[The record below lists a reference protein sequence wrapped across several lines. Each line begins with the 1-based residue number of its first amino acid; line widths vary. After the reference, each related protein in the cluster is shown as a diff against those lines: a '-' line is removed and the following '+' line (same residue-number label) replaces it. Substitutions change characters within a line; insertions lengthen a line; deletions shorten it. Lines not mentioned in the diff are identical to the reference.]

1 MRKKYLSALLFGAL
15 LFASAGTFQS
25 CKDYDDDIKNLE
37 EQLNQKASLEDLNAK
52 VEQLNRAV
60 SEAKTTAQEALDKA
74 KEALDKANQGGTE
87 GVSEDEMN
95 AAIEAAKA
103 EIEKQMEKLAKLE
116 DVEAKLAEMQKTL
129 DAAVGATEE
138 QMQKL
143 QTQVEAL
150 TVQVMN
156 VIGSRLTSVTLIPEM
171 HINGIPAITFTTLQY
186 TPQTYKVNKHEGVVE
201 GNHSTDPWLDHVD
214 AGKPLY
220 ISTEKNEV
228 NYQLN
233 PNIGIINEDVN
244 TPSFDCITSTN
255 ITRATEILNNK
266 PIEVTGYN
274 VKNGVMTVTFKKNS
288 EYLGETL
295 GTTGNAHT
303 DKDKEESFYMASL
316 KTPIAEKNLTDAEK
330 EAGKDVYVNSE
341 YSRIEEIV
349 AVPYLANARTVFEK
363 DKNNAFANETQTD
376 AQGEFYVHYHDSICL
391 YNSGNDE
398 MVDVRAP
405 YDEPLDLSELV
416 TVCATAVKDHK
427 DHKDHYELDN
437 YADYGLEFHFAMAE
451 GKYLQGDL
459 ETDEQEF
466 GKILNGHFLKS
477 EVYDVELGDN
487 EYSKTSI
494 GREPIVRVSLVDAK
508 NNNNLVAQRYIKV
521 RWTGEKSQTIPAVD
535 LGTNDISCH
544 DMWKQLFSQQ
554 MNEDIYHQ
562 VKFDGDQS
570 ISKTQFHKIYTKMEI
585 KALRKDG
592 KDIPLSTLKYST
604 NPDDWYEGTDNL
616 EVDGAEAILHGKD
629 LVFAML
635 SDAHDNTSY
644 NLIWAMN
651 PATVDKLAENNG
663 KYASTYEIDV
673 EYIDP
678 AGLNGNIKQTFKQT
692 IEAPTQTFSYQ
703 GTYWADGKGEGV
715 FNVNPIVF
723 NTTNDGWTGDEQ
735 PHYPGDANVCE
746 LKDYSHIEADLV
758 NGYIYE
764 PTKEKPTSVAQFI
777 QKIRGCAE
785 VKFVF
790 DKDKFANYDYLAGYT
805 TDAKGTQLWKGSV
818 GTAVDIDHT
827 DPNNNI
833 GESDEGIFDYKQVD
847 NLAAT
852 INNFM
857 GAEEAQNKK
866 NLPWDLDEPL
876 GTGKKECKAIIRLH
890 ERDELNGTSA
900 AIALVGKKVPVK
912 LVVAYNKY
920 NEVPVQEFEVMFIT
934 PLAIDG
940 TIGDNFVD
948 AMVDG
953 SFLNVAENF
962 TFTDWNGYKVARV
975 TPATP
980 ASEKESYAHQLY
992 DYYAVNKVTF
1002 LTDQATTSLA
1012 YDAATNT
1019 YIHKDGVTDGKLPT
1033 GRSLKPM
1040 KWDESQSKS
1049 TATYAP
1055 EDPTHLAYFNNS
1067 GTPVNVDYE
1076 MFIDVTVM
1084 YKWGELPKNDIKVK
1098 VSKAEGIE

>member
-52 VEQLNRAV
+52 VEQLNTAV

-74 KEALDKANQGGTE
+74 QEALDKANQGGTE

-186 TPQTYKVNKHEGVVE
+186 TPQTYKVNTHKDVVK
-201 GNHSTDPWLDHVD
+201 GDHSTNPWLDHVD

-233 PNIGIINEDVN
+233 PNIGITDKDVN

-266 PIEVTGYN
+266 PIEVTGYD
-274 VKNGVMTVTFKKNS
+274 VKDGVMTVTFKKNS

-295 GTTGNAHT
+295 GTTGEAHT
-303 DKDKEESFYMASL
+303 GDKKESFYMASL

-349 AVPYLANARTVFEK
+349 AEPYLANSRTLFEK
-363 DKNNAFANETQTD
+363 AKNNEFANETQTD

-405 YDEPLDLSELV
+405 YDEPLDLSTLV
-416 TVCATAVKDHK
+416 TVCATNVENHK
-427 DHKDHYELDN
+427 THYELRN

-451 GKYLQGDL
+451 GKYLQGEL

-466 GKILNGHFLKS
+466 GKILNGHLLKS
-477 EVYDVELGDN
+477 EVYDVDLADD

-521 RWTGEKSQTIPAVD
+521 RWTGEKNQTIPAVD

-544 DMWKQLFSQQ
+544 DMWKQLFSQD
-554 MNEDIYHQ
+554 MNEKIYHQ

-570 ISKTQFHKIYTKMEI
+570 ISKTQFHTIYTEMKI
-585 KALRKDG
+585 TGLRKDG
-592 KDIPLSTLKYST
+592 QAIDLSTLNYTT
-604 NPDDWYEGTDNL
+604 NANYWNEGTDRV
-616 EVDGAEAILHGKD
+616 EVDGGEAIKNDKD

-635 SDAHDNTSY
+635 HDANDNTSY
-644 NLIWAMN
+644 NLVWAMN
-651 PATVDKLAENNG
+651 PETVGKLAENNG

-723 NTTNDGWTGDEQ
+723 NTKNDGWTAEQ
-735 PHYPGDANVCE
+735 DHKYPGAANGCE

-764 PTKEKPTSVAQFI
+764 PTKQKPTSVAQFI
-777 QKIRGCAE
+777 QKIRNCAD

-805 TDAKGTQLWKGSV
+805 TDAEGTQLWKGSV
-818 GTAVDIDHT
+818 GTAVDNDRT
-827 DPNNNI
+827 PNDNI
-833 GESDEGIFDYKQVD
+833 NESDMGIFDYVQNDK
-847 NLAAT
+847 LAAT

-857 GAEEAQNKK
+857 GATATQNKK
-866 NLPWDLDEPL
+866 NLPWDLDEIL
-876 GTGKKECKAIIRLH
+876 GTGEDECKAIIRLH
-890 ERDELNGTSA
+890 EKDDWNGTSA
-900 AIALVGKKVPVK
+900 ANALVGKKVPVK
-912 LVVAYNKY
+912 LVVAYNDY
-920 NEVPVQEFEVMFIT
+920 NVVPVQEFEVMFIT

-953 SFLNVAENF
+953 SFLSVAENF

-992 DYYAVNKVTF
+992 DYYAVNEVTF
-1002 LTDQATTSLA
+1002 LTDQTTTSLA

-1033 GRSLKPM
+1033 GRSLKQM
-1040 KWDESQSKS
+1040 NWDESQPKS
-1049 TATYAP
+1049 AATETPA
-1055 EDPTHLAYFNNS
+1055 DPTHLAYFNNS

-1076 MFIDVTVM
+1076 MFIDVTVK
-1084 YKWGELPKNDIKVK
+1084 YKWGNLPKNDIKVK

>member
-52 VEQLNRAV
+52 VEQLNTAV

-74 KEALDKANQGGTE
+74 QEALDKANQGGTE

-138 QMQKL
+138 QMQEL
-143 QTQVEAL
+143 RTQVEAL

-186 TPQTYKVNKHEGVVE
+186 TPQTYKVNTHEGVVK
-201 GNHSTDPWLDHVD
+201 GDHSTNPWLDHVD

-233 PNIGIINEDVN
+233 PNIGITNEDVN

-266 PIEVTGYN
+266 PIEVTGYD
-274 VKNGVMTVTFKKNS
+274 VKDGVMTVTFKKNS

-295 GTTGNAHT
+295 GTTGEAHG
-303 DKDKEESFYMASL
+303 DGKKENFYMASL

-330 EAGKDVYVNSE
+330 EAGEDVYVNSE

-349 AVPYLANARTVFEK
+349 AEPYLANSRTDFTK
-363 DKNNAFANETQTD
+363 AKNNAFANETQTD
-376 AQGEFYVHYHDSICL
+376 AEGEFYVHYHDSICL

-405 YDEPLDLSELV
+405 YDEPLDLSKLV
-416 TVCATAVKDHK
+416 TVCATDVEDHK
-427 DHKDHYELDN
+427 THYELDN

-466 GKILNGHFLKS
+466 GKILNGHLLKS
-477 EVYDVELGDN
+477 EVYDVDLADD

-521 RWTGEKSQTIPAVD
+521 RWTGGEKSQTIPAVD

-570 ISKTQFHKIYTKMEI
+570 ISKTQFHTIYTEMAI
-585 KALRKDG
+585 TGLRKDG
-592 KDIPLSTLKYST
+592 QAIDLSTLTYT
-604 NPDDWYEGTDNL
+604 TDPDNWNEGTDRV
-616 EVDGAEAILHGKD
+616 EVDGAEAILNNMD

-635 SDAHDNTSY
+635 PDAKDNTSY

-651 PATVDKLAENNG
+651 PETVGKLAENNG

-723 NTTNDGWTGDEQ
+723 NTNNDGWTGTEQ
-735 PHYPGDANVCE
+735 SHVYPGAANGCE

-777 QKIRGCAE
+777 QKIRNCAD

-805 TDAKGTQLWKGSV
+805 TDAEGTQLWKGSV
-818 GTAVDIDHT
+818 GTAVDNDQT
-827 DPNNNI
+827 PNNNI
-833 GESDEGIFDYKQVD
+833 NESDMGIFDYEQDD

-857 GAEEAQNKK
+857 GATETENKK
-866 NLPWDLDEPL
+866 NLPWDLDETL
-876 GTGKKECKAIIRLH
+876 GTGEDECKAIIRLH
-890 ERDELNGTSA
+890 EKDDLNGTSA
-900 AIALVGKKVPVK
+900 ANALVGKKVPVK
-912 LVVAYNKY
+912 LVVAYNDY
-920 NEVPVQEFEVMFIT
+920 NVVPVQEFEVMFIT
-934 PLAIDG
+934 PLTIDG

-953 SFLNVAENF
+953 SFLSVAENF

-980 ASEKESYAHQLY
+980 ANEKEEFAHQLY
-992 DYYAVNKVTF
+992 D
-1002 LTDQATTSLA
+1002 S

-1033 GRSLKPM
+1033 GRSLKQM
-1040 KWDESQSKS
+1040 NWDESTPKANAQEVNS
-1049 TATYAP
+1049 
-1055 EDPTHLAYFNNS
+1055 DPTHLAYFNNS

-1076 MFIDVTVM
+1076 MFIDVTVK
-1084 YKWGELPKNDIKVK
+1084 YKWGNLPKNDIKVK

>member
-15 LFASAGTFQS
+15 LFASAGSFQS
-25 CKDYDDDIKNLE
+25 CKDYDDDIDNLK
-37 EQLNQKASLEDLNAK
+37 EQLDQKASLEDLNAK
-52 VEQLNRAV
+52 VEQLNTAV

-74 KEALDKANQGGTE
+74 QEALDKANQGGTE

-103 EIEKQMEKLAKLE
+103 EIEKEMEKLAKLE
-116 DVEAKLAEMQKTL
+116 DVEAKIKAMQETL

-138 QMQKL
+138 QLQNL

-186 TPQTYKVNKHEGVVE
+186 TPQTYKVNTHDGVVE
-201 GNHSTDPWLDHVD
+201 GDHSKNPWLDHEA

-233 PNIGIINEDVN
+233 PNIGITNEDVN

-255 ITRATEILNNK
+255 ITRAAEILNNK
-266 PIEVTGYN
+266 PIEVTGYD
-274 VKNGVMTVTFKKNS
+274 VKDGVMTVTFKKNS

-295 GTTGNAHT
+295 GTTGEAHGT
-303 DKDKEESFYMASL
+303 DKKESFYMASL

-330 EAGKDVYVNSE
+330 EAGEDVYVNSE

-349 AVPYLANARTVFEK
+349 AEPYLANSRTDFEK
-363 DKNNAFANETQTD
+363 AKNNAFANETQTD
-376 AQGEFYVHYHDSICL
+376 AQGEFYIHYHDSICL
-391 YNSGNDE
+391 YNSGNNE
-398 MVDVRAP
+398 MVDVLAP
-405 YDEPLDLSELV
+405 YDEPLDLSKLV
-416 TVCATAVKDHK
+416 TVCATDVDDHK
-427 DHKDHYELDN
+427 THYELDN
-437 YADYGLEFHFAMAE
+437 YADYGLEFRFALAE

-459 ETDEQEF
+459 ETNEQEF

-477 EVYDVELGDN
+477 EVYDVELGNN

-521 RWTGEKSQTIPAVD
+521 RWSGEKSQTIPAVD
-535 LGTNDISCH
+535 LGTNDVTCH
-544 DMWKQLFSQQ
+544 DMWKQLFSQD
-554 MNEDIYHQ
+554 MNEKIYHQ

-570 ISKTQFHKIYTKMEI
+570 ISKTQFHTIYTDMKI
-585 KALRKDG
+585 TGLRKDG
-592 KDIPLSTLKYST
+592 QNIDLSTLNYT
-604 NPDDWYEGTDNL
+604 TDANDWNEGTDRV
-616 EVDGAEAILHGKD
+616 EVDGGEAIKNDKD

-635 SDAHDNTSY
+635 PDAKDNTSY
-644 NLIWAMN
+644 NLVWAMN
-651 PATVDKLAENNG
+651 PETVGKLAGSNG

-692 IEAPTQTFSYQ
+692 IEAPTQEFSYQ

-723 NTTNDGWTGDEQ
+723 NTNNDGWAGAEQ
-735 PHYPGDANVCE
+735 SHVYPGATNGCE
-746 LKDYSHIEADLV
+746 LQDYSHIEADLV

-764 PTKEKPTSVAQFI
+764 PTKQKPTSVAQFI
-777 QKIRGCAE
+777 QKIRNCAD

-805 TDAKGTQLWKGSV
+805 TDAEGTQLWKGSV
-818 GTAVDIDHT
+818 GTAVDNDQT
-827 DPNNNI
+827 PNNNI
-833 GESDEGIFDYKQVD
+833 NESDMGIYDYVQDD

-857 GAEEAQNKK
+857 GATETENKK
-866 NLPWDLDEPL
+866 NLPWDLNETL
-876 GTGKKECKAIIRLH
+876 GTGEDECKAIIRLH
-890 ERDELNGTSA
+890 EKDGLNGTA
-900 AIALVGKKVPVK
+900 AANALVGKKVPVK
-912 LVVAYNKY
+912 LVVAYNDY
-920 NEVPVQEFEVMFIT
+920 NVVPVQEFEVMFIT
-934 PLAIDG
+934 PLTIDG

-953 SFLNVAENF
+953 SFLSVAENF

-975 TPATP
+975 TPTTP

-992 DYYAVNKVTF
+992 DYYAVNEVTF
-1002 LTDQATTSLA
+1002 LTDQTTTSLA

-1033 GRSLKPM
+1033 GRSLKQM
-1040 KWDESQSKS
+1040 NWDESQPKS
-1049 TATYAP
+1049 TATETSA
-1055 EDPTHLAYFNNS
+1055 DPTHLAYFNNS

-1076 MFIDVTVM
+1076 MFVDVTVK
-1084 YKWGELPKNDIKVK
+1084 YKWGNLPKNDIKVK